1 MFGFL
6 ERQGIDR
13 HHNALIIFSIYCF
26 LTMQWLSGLPV
37 HWVPT
42 VQYDSRSS
50 PAGSSVQ
57 LEASPAVLSLGP
69 KALPFAQH

>member
-1 MFGFL
+1 MAVVVRATYSLGT
-6 ERQGIDR
+6 E
-13 HHNALIIFSIYCF
+13 
-26 LTMQWLSGLPV
+26 LP
-37 HWVPT
+37 T
-42 VQYDSRSS
+42 AQYDSRSS